1 MRGLFPISHPAVAC
15 SGIECYPYRLIFKG
29 VIVAVHLLIVDA
41 LNLIR
46 RIHAVQGSPCVET
59 CQHAIDQLIMHSQ
72 PTHAVAVFDDENRSS
87 GWRHQRLPDYK
98 AGRPPMPEELH
109 DEMPALRAA
118 FEQRGVPCWSTS
130 DNEADDLAATLAVK
144 VTQAGHQATIV
155 STDKGY
161 CQLLSPTLR
170 IRDYFQKRWLDAPF
184 IDKEFGVQPQQLP
197 DYWGLAGISS
207 SKVPGVA
214 GIGPKSATQLL
225 VEFQSLEGIYENL
238 DAVAEKWRKKLETH
252 KEMAFL
258 CRDIARLQT
267 DLHIDGN
274 LQQLRLVR

>member
-1 MRGLFPISHPAVAC
+1 MRGLFPISHPAIAC

-59 CQHAIDQLIMHSQ
+59 CQHALDQLIMHSQ

-98 AGRPPMPEELH
+98 AGRPPM
-109 DEMPALRAA
+109 
-118 FEQRGVPCWSTS
+118 
-130 DNEADDLAATLAVK
+130 
-144 VTQAGHQATIV
+144 QATIV

-238 DAVAEKWRKKLETH
+238 DAVAEKWRKKLENH